1 MIGSCLELWVLNQ
14 CFRFG
19 SKRRY
24 IDVRT
29 EEVCETLLGELFEIS
44 GVLVAKKGGSN
55 VPIF

>member
-1 MIGSCLELWVLNQ
+1 MPD
-14 CFRFG
+14 RT
-19 SKRRY
+19 KRKSTRRD

-29 EEVCETLLGELFEIS
+29 EEVWQALLGELFDIS